1 MYRGRTMLTSK
12 QVGLGP
18 RVFFGLALPF
28 LVVWTGS
35 AYSKSFDRQGDG
47 ATAPIAAPNLEDHAS
62 YFAEKRVG
70 VSAAALKKADHL
82 RRKTIGSIQSLLKDS
97 RKSARRFELHLRLGE
112 LYVERHDYLRD
123 VEMRTYD
130 EQYEA
135 WEKLD
140 QDKRG
145 DEPQLSTRGSTA
157 ELTRAANSFR
167 RLVREFPRHP
177 RTDSALYA
185 LAKTLARLGKSTSVN
200 YYEQLVKSHP
210 KSKLLPET
218 YLALGENYFE
228 KHQIEAAIKY
238 YKLAM
243 QFKDQPA
250 YPYAVYKLGWAYY
263 NAPVKNDADAKTN
276 YGKAITAFK
285 LVVKLAE
292 LDKTRSARNLDL
304 KDEAIRDLIM
314 VWAEGEDV
322 ASAWRY
328 FKTIGQHQSF
338 YTMLERLGHI
348 YATQG
353 KNTKAIAVFQR
364 LLRDAPGRPHNP
376 EIHAKLVELL
386 DLTNKPTKVVAELQR
401 MQKSYLGRSPW
412 KGALS
417 KKEELSQDAIKKRTE
432 AIEKAPKLV
441 ENMLHRYGAL
451 YHQRGQKS
459 KDSRYLSYAATLYAS
474 YLETFV
480 KEPAAYDIRYYLA
493 EILFDFKKYEIASDH
508 YLKVAKASKN
518 GKYRKPAALN
528 SVAALNQLVVNTKF
542 PKLPPAGQATKS
554 LPIPSQKQR
563 LVKGIDNYIAL
574 LPKEAD
580 GYPMRFTAAQ
590 IYFEHGHYDQAL
602 KRFNNLTKELPE
614 TPQAK
619 AAVRVVLAF
628 HTDREDWAKLIVW
641 SKDFGGR
648 QKLMDAETKK
658 YVVDLLRGSMFKQA
672 LALEKRQS
680 YQKAAMAFLDYQ
692 KEFPTDKN
700 ADRAL
705 FNANINF
712 AKIGR
717 IKDALAAS
725 NLLLKN
731 YADSKLKADVLASQA
746 TTYEALANFSEAAS
760 FYQTLATQFANDQR
774 APGALY
780 NSAVLYKGIGD
791 KEKATKAFDR
801 FVKFY
806 PKHKAAVDARTELAK
821 LYEDDK
827 KWTAAIAVY
836 ETLAADKMANA
847 DQQALAMAK
856 AASLE
861 TLHVSRSKG
870 RKAAERV
877 RARLVKKDAP
887 TAFEARRTVA
897 STLFELVEPAF
908 GAFQATA
915 ISDGGQIER
924 QVQTKQQRL
933 EKLAAAYEKV
943 IELGSAEYSVA
954 SLYRLGQAH
963 ENFATALFQA
973 PAPSG
978 ASQVDIDKL
987 RTELEKVAFPLK
999 DEAYKFFE
1007 TAYKRSTEVQTFT
1020 VWTQRTYQKMVEL
1033 APDRHPPID
1042 ELSASPAYLSHDLSV
1057 KQPAVAKLLK

>member
-1 MYRGRTMLTSK
+1 MFRGRTLLTNK

-18 RVFFGLALPF
+18 RVFFGLAIPILM
-28 LVVWTGS
+28 VWTGS
-35 AYSKSFDRQGDG
+35 ALGKSFDRQGDG

-70 VSAAALKKADHL
+70 VSVGALKKADHL
-82 RRKTIGSIQSLLKDS
+82 RRKTIGSIQALLNDS
-97 RKSARRFELHLRLGE
+97 KKSARRFELHLRLGE

-123 VEMRTYD
+123 IEMRSYD
-130 EQYEA
+130 QQYEA

-145 DEPQLSTRGSTA
+145 NEPQLSTANSTA
-157 ELTRAANSFR
+157 ELTKAANSFR

-177 RTDSALYA
+177 RTDSALFA

-210 KSKLLPET
+210 RSKLLPET

-228 KHQIEAAIKY
+228 KHQIEAALKY

-243 QFKDQPA
+243 KYKDQPA
-250 YPYAVYKLGWAYY
+250 YPYAIYKLGWAYY
-263 NAPVKNDADAKTN
+263 NAPVKDDANAKAN
-276 YGKAITAFK
+276 YSKAITAFK

-292 LDKTRSARNLDL
+292 LDKTRTGRNLDL

-353 KNTKAIAVFQR
+353 KNTKAIAVFHR
-364 LLRDAPGRPHNP
+364 LLRDAPLRPHNP
-376 EIHAKLVELL
+376 EIHGKLVELL
-386 DLTNKPTKVVAELQR
+386 DLTNEPTKAVAELQR
-401 MQKSYLGRSPW
+401 MQKNYLERSAW
-412 KGALS
+412 QVALR
-417 KKEELSQDAIKKRTE
+417 KKEGLSRDRLKENAE
-432 AIEKAPKLV
+432 ALEKAPKLV

-493 EILFDFKKYEIASDH
+493 EILFDFKKYETASKH
-508 YLKVAKASKN
+508 YFKVARVSKD

-542 PKLPPAGQATKS
+542 AKLPPAGQATKS
-554 LPIPSQKQR
+554 LPIPAEKQQ
-563 LVKGIDNYIAL
+563 LVKGIDSYVAL
-574 LPKEAD
+574 LPREAD

-590 IYFEHGHYDQAL
+590 IYFEHGHYDQAIS
-602 KRFNNLTKELPE
+602 RFNKLTKELPE

-628 HTDREDWAKLIVW
+628 HADREDWGKLIVW

-648 QKLMDAETKK
+648 QKLMDSETKK

-680 YQKAAMAFLDYQ
+680 FHKAALAFLDYQ

-705 FNANINF
+705 YNANINF
-712 AKIGR
+712 ARIGR
-717 IKDALAAS
+717 IKDALAAN
-725 NLLLKN
+725 NLLLKT
-731 YADSKLKADVLASQA
+731 YADSELKADVLASQA
-746 TTYEALANFSEAAS
+746 TTYESLASFSEAAS

-780 NSAVLYKGIGD
+780 NAAVLFKGIG
-791 KEKATKAFDR
+791 EKDQATKAFDR

-806 PKHKAAVDARTELAK
+806 PKHQAAIEARTELAK
-821 LYEDDK
+821 LFEDDK
-827 KWTAAIAVY
+827 KWTAAISTY
-836 ETLAADKMANA
+836 ETLAANKKASA
-847 DQQALAMAK
+847 DQQALALAK
-856 AASLE
+856 AAAIE

-870 RKAAERV
+870 RQNAERV
-877 RARLVKKDAP
+877 RASLVKEGAP
-887 TAFEARRTVA
+887 AAFEARRIVA

-924 QVQTKQQRL
+924 QVQAKQQRL

-943 IELGSAEYSVA
+943 IEIGSAEYSVA

-963 ENFATALFQA
+963 ENFSIALFKA

-999 DEAYKFFE
+999 DEASKFFE

-1033 APDRHPPID
+1033 APDKHPPID

-1057 KQPAVAKLLK
+1057 KQPAVARLLK